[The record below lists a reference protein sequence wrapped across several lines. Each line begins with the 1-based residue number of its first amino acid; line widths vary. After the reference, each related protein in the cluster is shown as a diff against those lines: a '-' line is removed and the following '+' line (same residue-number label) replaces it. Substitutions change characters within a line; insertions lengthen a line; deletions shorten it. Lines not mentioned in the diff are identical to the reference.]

1 MTVPGTSAGRERAR
15 AETDSEISATAT
27 TSDSIDI
34 CVRSFLLNYLFFDI
48 SSTMLF
54 ENKENDNVFESWSA
68 IEREFYEALD
78 FWFFDFRKETISV
91 EKILAIQEAFS
102 QCFDIL
108 QISDEDE
115 RDYVTFIQNIESIRI
130 VLTAASSEVFPS
142 RQPFKDLSSVF
153 SNM

>member
-1 MTVPGTSAGRERAR
+1 M
-15 AETDSEISATAT
+15 
-27 TSDSIDI
+27 
-34 CVRSFLLNYLFFDI
+34 NYLFFDI

-115 RDYVTFIQNIESIRI
+115 RDYVRFIQNIESIRI